1 MAVKTTTFTSG
12 GQGGARLVV
21 EQTAYN
27 TSYATLTAYVQI
39 LGSAATK
46 CSAAT
51 ISFTSVD
58 PSYSWTGGAQTG
70 IGSGWNTVYTK
81 TGILVYYLG
90 NTTRSFTVGASGT
103 YTYDNEG
110 EEPYTTSYNIS
121 GTFSLYTLP
130 APTPTASVSVSAAS
144 VTLGN
149 SINITTANGSSG
161 NLTVKIGST
170 TIQTLGPYG
179 NGTRS
184 WTPAL
189 ATYAPY
195 IRSGYTGVA
204 VLTWNNATVNVTLV
218 VPDNSNTKPTCTAT
232 LEAINE
238 DSGGNAIAAV
248 SGLFVQGKT
257 KAKITLA
264 TTTKY
269 NATITTYR
277 IVVDT
282 ASNVYTTN
290 PAISSPLP
298 TAGVRT
304 YSCHVGDSRGFNS
317 TTVNGT
323 IPVLRY
329 NAPTITN
336 VSIYRSDSAGV
347 ASNDGAY
354 IYYAFTP
361 TISDIDNHNT
371 KSYVVQYKREID
383 NSWTTADSGTLT
395 SYTAAMSV
403 IGGGSL
409 SSTTVYQARI
419 GITDLYGTVYTS
431 IVTIPTSAV
440 IMDFNTAGTGGGVGM
455 YAQGANMFDIA
466 WSVVPHMGIRA
477 PFSTGES
484 GKIIPVRYLSNGDLG
499 GNVSGNDA
507 FIQAWIKKVC
517 ELYPG
522 VTHGIFIGIGVPSSS
537 MIIICDIYSTSAV
550 DSNGLPQYS
559 GGLAF
564 GYQFGNGIIHTFRT
578 SAYVYSSSQIT

>member
-70 IGSGWNTVYTK
+70 IGSGWNTVFTK

-130 APTPTASVSVSAAS
+130 APTPIASVSVSSAS

-170 TIQTLGPYG
+170 VIATLGPYG
-179 NGTRS
+179 NGTRPWAPS
-184 WTPAL
+184 VAD
-189 ATYAPY
+189 YAPY
-195 IRSGYTGVA
+195 IRSGSSGTA
-204 VLTWNNATVNVTLV
+204 VLTWNGATVNVTLT
-218 VPDNSNTKPTCTAT
+218 VPNNSSTKPTCAAT
-232 LEAINE
+232 LELVDGVNGKYI
-238 DSGGNAIAAV
+238 
-248 SGLFVQGKT
+248 QGKS
-257 KAKITLA
+257 KAKVTLT

-269 NATITTYR
+269 NATVSAYR
-277 IVVDT
+277 ITIDGT
-282 ASNVYTTN
+282 IYTVN
-290 PAISSPLP
+290 PATSTPLLIN
-298 TAGVRT
+298 GVRA
-304 YSCHVGDSRGFNS
+304 YSAYISDSRGFS
-317 TTVNGT
+317 SDTVHGT
-323 IPVLRY
+323 IPVIRY
-329 NAPTITN
+329 DAPTITG

-354 IYYAFTP
+354 ITYIFTP
-361 TISDIDNHNT
+361 TITSLDGDNDKN
-371 KSYVVQYKREID
+371 YVVQYKREID
-383 NSWTTADSGTLT
+383 SSWTTPSSGSGALT
-395 SYTAAMSV
+395 DYTSQKTV
-403 IGGGSL
+403 TVGGSL

-455 YAQGANMFDIA
+455 YTQGANMFDIA

-550 DSNGLPQYS
+550 DSNGMPQYS

-564 GYQFGNGIIHTFRT
+564 GYQFGNGKIHTFRT
-578 SAYVYSSSQIT
+578 SAYTYSSSQIT